1 MLKVPSTCT
10 VDAPCAATAP
20 RTCDWREDN
29 VGVTLTGEDLCVH
42 LAIARAVAGVTARR
56 IDHAYTADH
65 TVHRIEV
72 QGTLLDPKGAMDR
85 MEQSSQRKINM
96 TLGWVQFKDSRRP
109 CQRSGT
115 DQAGDDKQ
123 RNPNQ

>member
-1 MLKVPSTCT
+1 
-10 VDAPCAATAP
+10 
-20 RTCDWREDN
+20 
-29 VGVTLTGEDLCVH
+29 VH
-42 LAIARAVAGVTARR
+42 LAIARVVAGVPARR
-56 IDHAYTADH
+56 IDHAYTADR

-96 TLGWVQFKDSRRP
+96 TLGWVQFKDRRRP

-115 DQAGDDKQ
+115 DQAGDEKQ
-123 RNPNQ
+123 RNPNR